1 MRRSHSGRPKTLDES
16 QVKVAIALADAG
28 ELPIKAICEQVGCS
42 RSTYYRQVAPRLK
55 APAATEPLQLD
66 QRIYVAPGAAP
77 ITPQKPG
84 PKLSYVCKKQA
95 SKGGIVHAV
104 RGEVGPRNWRA
115 AALCGA
121 KPSALK
127 YWELAELAEPSCAQ
141 CRRKMG

>member
-66 QRIYVAPGAAP
+66 QR
-77 ITPQKPG
+77 
-84 PKLSYVCKKQA
+84 
-95 SKGGIVHAV
+95 
-104 RGEVGPRNWRA
+104 
-115 AALCGA
+115 
-121 KPSALK
+121 
-127 YWELAELAEPSCAQ
+127 
-141 CRRKMG
+141 